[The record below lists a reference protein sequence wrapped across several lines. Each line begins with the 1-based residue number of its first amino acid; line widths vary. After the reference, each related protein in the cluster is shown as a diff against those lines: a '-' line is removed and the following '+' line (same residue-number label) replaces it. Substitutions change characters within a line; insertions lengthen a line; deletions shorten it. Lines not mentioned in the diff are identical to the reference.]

1 MSLQGVI
8 PIRSS
13 LNGFDSVLHIRQGL
27 CHLHP
32 KKRKMTLVQDIM
44 GVCAFFAGVHSV
56 SI

>member
-32 KKRKMTLVQDIM
+32 KKRKIVFTLVQDIM
-44 GVCAFFAGVHSV
+44 GVCAFFA
-56 SI
+56 